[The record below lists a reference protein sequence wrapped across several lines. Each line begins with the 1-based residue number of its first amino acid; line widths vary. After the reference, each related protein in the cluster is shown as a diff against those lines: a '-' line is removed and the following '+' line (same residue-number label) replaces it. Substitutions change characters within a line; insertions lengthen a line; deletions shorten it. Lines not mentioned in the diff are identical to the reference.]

1 MELID
6 GVDGAAN
13 DFDISG
19 QAPPAVFDERDART
33 KQV

>member
-19 QAPPAVFDERDART
+19 RALPAVFDERDAAK